1 MNELKIYPSLL
12 FFNSLVGADF
22 NTGVGVTADGS
33 GSFIGLS
40 TVTGGNLIV
49 GLIVCWFCEC
59 TLEVVGPFAGGE
71 GFDFFCSL
79 RIGSSDDK
87 AHSSY
92 AMFVLAVLC
101 LLHFLTN

>member
-1 MNELKIYPSLL
+1 MIIFK
-12 FFNSLVGADF
+12 SLVGADII
-22 NTGVGVTADGS
+22 TGVGLTADGP

-49 GLIVCWFCEC
+49 GLIVCWFCER

-71 GFDFFCSL
+71 GFDFFFIL
-79 RIGSSDDK
+79 LLGSSDHE

-92 AMFVLAVLC
+92 AMFVLA
-101 LLHFLTN
+101 LLGLLPFLTNLGLVFDLVK